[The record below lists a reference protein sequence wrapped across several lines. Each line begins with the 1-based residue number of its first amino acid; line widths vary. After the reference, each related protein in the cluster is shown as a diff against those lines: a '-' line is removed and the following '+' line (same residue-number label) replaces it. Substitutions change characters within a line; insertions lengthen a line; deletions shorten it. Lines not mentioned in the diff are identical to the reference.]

1 MCHHGDRGK
10 HWQDDTQDQTNERQ
24 EKITK
29 SKPVD
34 DDPTVDPG
42 AAKVQTSSTMDDGEP
57 MARPNSETGPSF
69 NEEKGDEAG
78 AAVGKSEA
86 GEEEDDSQT

>member
-1 MCHHGDRGK
+1 
-10 HWQDDTQDQTNERQ
+10 
-24 EKITK
+24 
-29 SKPVD
+29 
-34 DDPTVDPG
+34 
-42 AAKVQTSSTMDDGEP
+42 
-57 MARPNSETGPSF
+57 MARPISETGPSF